1 MNEDHPPRA
10 SIAGVVPLP
19 VLGMGTA
26 PLGNLFARVSD
37 EAAEGAVAAA
47 LSAGIRYFDTAP
59 LYGYGLSERRL
70 GAALSHLPQESIRI
84 STKVGRLI
92 EADAGRT
99 PTEGYLVNGY
109 RAVFDYSRDAV
120 LRSFDESLKRL
131 RRSGVDVLLLHDI
144 GAETHGA
151 RHTAIFRQV
160 LDEALPAMQR
170 LKETGAC
177 RAIGIGV
184 NESAVCLEMMQRC
197 HLDCILFAGR
207 YTLLEQA
214 SLHGVMAQAQR
225 ESSLA
230 ARSIQ
235 GCWPTS
241 AHRVPPTTTW
251 PRTQRRWRVPSAS
264 TTSVRGMVSM
274 WARRRCSSYWRIRP
288 WRASR
293 WACVPPRKS
302 TAPSRGCEHPSS
314 RHCGSRCATRD
325 CCWQMRQRLRHGGKL
340 PGNIAFPAG
349 APGSGHWWRCR
360 IAAGHDRQ
368 AGGRVPVAT
377 PRATIRALSSS
388 RSLMGANSPT
398 KSVSLDFSR
407 LISPSHWIALSC
419 LRPSV
424 VLTATCVGKSYRCVN
439 TGAQITVE

>member
-225 ESSLA
+225 DGTAIIIGGPFNSGLLADQRAPGATYNYVAADAATLARAQRIYDICARHGVDVGAAALQFVLAHPAVASVVVGMRTASEVDSAVARLRAPIEPALWESLRNAGLLLA
-230 ARSIQ
+230 DA
-235 GCWPTS
+235 PT
-241 AHRVPPTTTW
+241 PP
-251 PRTQRRWRVPSAS
+251 
-264 TTSVRGMVSM
+264 
-274 WARRRCSSYWRIRP
+274 
-288 WRASR
+288 SR
-293 WACVPPRKS
+293 W
-302 TAPSRGCEHPSS
+302 
-314 RHCGSRCATRD
+314 
-325 CCWQMRQRLRHGGKL
+325 
-340 PGNIAFPAG
+340 
-349 APGSGHWWRCR
+349 
-360 IAAGHDRQ
+360 
-368 AGGRVPVAT
+368 
-377 PRATIRALSSS
+377 
-388 RSLMGANSPT
+388 
-398 KSVSLDFSR
+398 
-407 LISPSHWIALSC
+407 
-419 LRPSV
+419 
-424 VLTATCVGKSYRCVN
+424 
-439 TGAQITVE
+439 